1 MRQGILSASAPLA
14 LPHGGTRWRHLISWL
29 ASSRVPFSGSPDGA
43 DARPGSPAAVRGL
56 ADEFEAFY
64 SQHAQSIFSYL
75 WRVTGNEQTASDLT
89 QEVFL
94 RAWNQFAKV
103 RGYDK
108 PDAWLFHVATNRALD
123 ELRHQHVVD
132 VVGPTL
138 TAHEVGR
145 TVGDHAAEIA
155 EQAALRTALEGL
167 LPRQRAALILRE
179 LYGYS
184 CDEIA
189 SMLAVTRAAAKM
201 TLSRARARLRTLY
214 LKEEVE

>member
-1 MRQGILSASAPLA
+1 MRQGILSAQVAQA

-29 ASSRVPFSGSPDGA
+29 ASSRTPFSGALNGA
-43 DARPGSPAAVRGL
+43 GARPGSPAAVHRL

-64 SQHAQSIFSYL
+64 TQHAQRIFSYL
-75 WRVTGNEQTASDLT
+75 WRVTGNEQAASDLT

-103 RGYDK
+103 RDYDK

-138 TAHEVGR
+138 SAHEGGR
-145 TVGDHAAEIA
+145 TVGDHAPRIA
-155 EQAALRTALEGL
+155 EQAALRAALEGL
-167 LPRQRAALILRE
+167 PPRQRAALILRE

-189 SMLAVTRAAAKM
+189 TMLAVTRGAAKM
-201 TLSRARARLRTLY
+201 TLSRARAHLRTLY
-214 LKEEVE
+214 LKEEAE

>member
-1 MRQGILSASAPLA
+1 MTYSTSSTLVLTRLGKKRGSMRQGILSASAA
-14 LPHGGTRWRHLISWL
+14 RTLPHGGTRWRHLISWL
-29 ASSRVPFSGSPDGA
+29 ASSRAPFSGAADGA
-43 DARPGSPAAVRGL
+43 GTRHSSPAAVRGL

-64 SQHAQSIFSYL
+64 NQHAQSIFSYL

-108 PDAWLFHVATNRALD
+108 PGAWLFHVATNRALD

-138 TAHEVGR
+138 MAHEDGH
-145 TVGDHAAEIA
+145 TVGDHAAHFA
-155 EQAALRTALEGL
+155 EQAALRAALEGL

-179 LYGYS
+179 L
-184 CDEIA
+184 
-189 SMLAVTRAAAKM
+189 
-201 TLSRARARLRTLY
+201 
-214 LKEEVE
+214 